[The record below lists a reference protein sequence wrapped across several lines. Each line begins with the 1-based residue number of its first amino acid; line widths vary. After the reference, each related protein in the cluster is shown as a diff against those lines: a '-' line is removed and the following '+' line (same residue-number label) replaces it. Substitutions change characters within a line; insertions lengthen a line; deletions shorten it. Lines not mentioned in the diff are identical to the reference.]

1 VIPAHYASDS
11 ALGKEFSVADIVVVG
26 SLNMDLVV
34 KAPRMPLEG
43 ETLLG
48 RDFQMIP
55 GGKGANQAAAAARLG
70 AQVAMV
76 GRVGGDA
83 FGPPLIENLRCQGVD
98 AGHVQI
104 DDEAATGTAMI
115 IVDDSGQNSIVVAPG
130 ANGRVSEQDVDRLE
144 DTLSQARVL
153 LLQFEVPLETV
164 EYAIQMAARHQIKV
178 ILNPAPAR
186 PAPAELIAKVDY
198 LVPNEFEASTLTG
211 LETKDVPS
219 AERAARKLLG
229 FGVPVVIITLGERG
243 ALMATGQGMAHVPA
257 RRVQAVDTTAAGDAF
272 IGGLAVALVKGSPLD
287 EAVRYASCA
296 GALAVTKFG
305 AQTSLPSADEVQ
317 AFYESGVA
325 EL

>member
-1 VIPAHYASDS
+1 MV
-11 ALGKEFSVADIVVVG
+11 DIVVVG

-34 KAPRMPLEG
+34 RAPRMPLPG
-43 ETLLG
+43 ETLPG

-83 FGPPLIENLRCQGVD
+83 FGPPLIENLRRQGVD
-98 AGHVQI
+98 TSHVRI

-115 IVDDSGQNSIVVAPG
+115 IVDDSGQNSIVVASG
-130 ANGRVSEQDVDRLE
+130 ANGRVNEEDVDRLE
-144 DTLSQARVL
+144 ATLSQARVL

-164 EYAIQMAARHQIKV
+164 EYAIQMAARHGVTV

-186 PAPAELIAKVDY
+186 LAPAELIAKVDH

-211 LETKDVPS
+211 LEVKDVPS
-219 AERAARKLLG
+219 AERAARRLLG
-229 FGVPVVIITLGERG
+229 YGVPVVIITLGERG
-243 ALMATGQGMAHVPA
+243 ALLAGEQGMAHVPA
-257 RRVQAVDTTAAGDAF
+257 RSVQAVDTTAAGDAF
-272 IGGLAVALVKGSPLD
+272 IGGLAVALVNRFLLG

-305 AQTSLPSADEVQ
+305 AQTSLPSADQVQ
-317 AFYESGVA
+317 ALYEGRDP
-325 EL
+325 EP